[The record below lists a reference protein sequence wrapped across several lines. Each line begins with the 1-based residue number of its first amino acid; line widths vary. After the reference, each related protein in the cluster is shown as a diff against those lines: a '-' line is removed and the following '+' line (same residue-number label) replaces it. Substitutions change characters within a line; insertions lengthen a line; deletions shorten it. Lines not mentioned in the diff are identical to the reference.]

1 LIDPLILFGL
11 IKTQFLQD
19 NAARQAF
26 KILNSSHPKKKEK
39 DRPGITFSLNKKKNQ
54 MTHPTMK
61 TGEYSEEND
70 FQVIIYEI

>member
-39 DRPGITFSLNKKKNQ
+39 DRPGITFSLNKKKKSNDPS
-54 MTHPTMK
+54 HN
-61 TGEYSEEND
+61 ENRRI
-70 FQVIIYEI
+70 Q